1 MPVMD
6 PRDSQAFEILVREH
20 ADMLMA
26 YLRALAWNDAL
37 VEDAFQEAIIVA
49 WRRLPDFDRSRPFA
63 PWLRGIAR
71 NTLLGIA
78 RKHQRRREIAGEA
91 AALHIEEQL
100 GRIESAPADCFA
112 DRLQPLKECMQRLA
126 PEQRESVEL
135 VYAQSLDPR
144 VAASAA
150 GTNDETFRKRLYRA
164 RLQLAEC
171 LRMKGFL
178 DGAPA

>member
-1 MPVMD
+1 
-6 PRDSQAFEILVREH
+6 
-20 ADMLMA
+20 MLMA
-26 YLRALAWNDAL
+26 YLRALAWNDSL
-37 VEDAFQEAIIVA
+37 VEDAFQESIIVA
-49 WRRLPDFDRSRPFA
+49 WRRLADFDRSRPFA

-126 PEQRESVEL
+126 PEQREAVEL

-144 VAASAA
+144 VAASTA

-171 LRMKGFL
+171 LRLKGFL